1 MKEHQYKATVEWTGN
16 LGSGTDHYK
25 NYERSHQ
32 ISIKDKVIIQGSSD
46 PAFRG
51 DPNKHNPEDLLLA
64 SLSSCHMLWYLHFC
78 SVNNIIV
85 ESYID
90 HATGTMME
98 EESGKGFFKEVILS
112 PSIRVQRPEM
122 IAKAIALHKKANEY
136 CFIANSMNFPVLHQP
151 HVRSEE

>member
-1 MKEHQYKATVEWTGN
+1 MKEHQYKARIEWTGN

-32 ISIKDKVIIQGSSD
+32 ISIQDKVIIQGSSD

-51 DPNKHNPEDLLLA
+51 DPAKHNPEELLLA

-78 SVNNIIV
+78 SVDNIIV
-85 ESYID
+85 EEYID
-90 HATGTMME
+90 HATGIMIE
-98 EESGKGFFKEVILS
+98 EESGKGFFKEVILA
-112 PSIRVQRPEM
+112 PSIRVQQAEM
-122 IAKAIALHKKANEY
+122 IAKAIALHKKASEY

-151 HVRSEE
+151 QVKTTG